1 MSKIQ
6 IPASVLGC
14 AALLFGGCIDAS
26 KPCADPQ
33 AANAAATSPAGNAAT
48 GAVAAA
54 PGSGAPV
61 KVCSSGTATVA
72 DGLLDDFEDG
82 NSQLTVAPGRDG
94 YWWTHH
100 DPAGSTLQPEKFAP
114 DDGGAGGTKKA
125 LHVHGTTAT
134 GQGAYGS
141 SIGVN
146 LASKG
151 LYDGSAYAGL
161 SFKAKV
167 GSSSTRSFRVKIG
180 DVNTHG
186 QLGSC
191 KSCWNHFGKDIQIGT
206 DWQEYQV
213 MFNEV
218 KQADGWGEPRP
229 ASLTPNELASIDWT
243 IGPGATFD
251 LWLDDIQFITCK

>member
-1 MSKIQ
+1 MPKLRMFAPV
-6 IPASVLGC
+6 IPFT
-14 AALLFGGCIDAS
+14 ALVFTGCIDAS
-26 KPCADPQ
+26 KPCAEPQ
-33 AANAAATSPAGNAAT
+33 AASAAAAPAGGNATAAAT
-48 GAVAAA
+48 GAAVAGAA
-54 PGSGAPV
+54 VKTCSGAVVP
-61 KVCSSGTATVA
+61 AP

-100 DPAGSTLQPEKFAP
+100 DPNGSTLAPEKFVP
-114 DDGGAGGTKKA
+114 DDGGAGGSKKA

-134 GQGAYGS
+134 EQGAYGS

-167 GSSSTRSFRVKIG
+167 GPSATRNVRVKIG

-186 QLGSC
+186 QLGTC
-191 KSCWNHFGKDIQIGT
+191 KSCWNHFGKDIQLGT
-206 DWQEYQV
+206 EWQEYRV
-213 MFNEV
+213 MFSEAQ
-218 KQADGWGEPRP
+218 QAQGWGDPRP
-229 ASLTPNELASIDWT
+229 PSLTPSELASIDWT

-251 LWLDDIQFITCK
+251 LWIDDVQFVTCQ